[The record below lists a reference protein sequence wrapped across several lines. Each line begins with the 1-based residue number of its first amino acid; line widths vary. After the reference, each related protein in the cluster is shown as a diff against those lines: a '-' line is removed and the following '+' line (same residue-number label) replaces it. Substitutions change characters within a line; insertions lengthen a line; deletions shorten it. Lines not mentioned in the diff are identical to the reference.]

1 MLQSFHYQVAQ
12 LTLQNIKIAPQWYGI
27 LEQDTIID
35 RQGSLSISGGD
46 RCFVGEIY
54 LLGKASYSKCQPCRT
69 FSYIFYYLIE
79 KIPYRIGVYKW
90 STPIEKWETDF
101 RYTVKKAVEGGSI
114 ERDIGAMLTT
124 MLDYY
129 KQNIEVYRDLFN
141 CFANNYLQHLSQ
153 CETYVENVAIATR

>member
-1 MLQSFHYQVAQ
+1 MTIPLFGEYK
-12 LTLQNIKIAPQWYGI
+12 KIAPQWYGI
-27 LEQDTIID
+27 LEQDTIIE
-35 RQGSLSISGGD
+35 RQGDLSISGGD

-54 LLGKASYSKCQPCRT
+54 LLGKASYSSCQPCRT

-79 KIPYRIGVYKW
+79 KIPYRIGIHKW
-90 STPIEKWETDF
+90 STPKAQWENNF
-101 RYTVKKAVEGGSI
+101 RNVVKSMVEDGGI
-114 ERDIGAMLTT
+114 MPDEGAMLTT

-153 CETYVENVAIATR
+153 CETYVENVAIAAR